1 MLRTVYINRLLQ
13 IMAQE
18 LSQGTVVLAK
28 VPGAIAFWPA
38 KVALADKERQ
48 GFVYV
53 RLFGSKDS
61 TWVAH
66 KYVKP
71 YTSESSAAG
80 SKRSRGL
87 ENAFADAEAYLSTFG
102 AQGAGSSQGTLSS
115 QENTA
120 AAVAA
125 SDVDDA
131 PAAKRLHT
139 APMPARSS
147 LLSNLPSRGCLK
159 LTALKKLTAAPV
171 YTTTAS
177 TKAPPHQTIQND
189 GSYVPHVAFGETLGN
204 ATPKGKGKGKAKKVA
219 SK

>member
-1 MLRTVYINRLLQ
+1 
-13 IMAQE
+13 
-18 LSQGTVVLAK
+18 
-28 VPGAIAFWPA
+28 
-38 KVALADKERQ
+38 
-48 GFVYV
+48 
-53 RLFGSKDS
+53 
-61 TWVAH
+61 VAH

-102 AQGAGSSQGTLSS
+102 AQGAGSSSQGTLSS
-115 QENTA
+115 QENAA
-120 AAVAA
+120 AAVAAAAAA

-139 APMPARSS
+139 APVPARSS

-159 LTALKKLTAAPV
+159 LAALKKLTAAPV

-189 GSYVPHVAFGETLGN
+189 GSYVPHVAFGETVGN
-204 ATPKGKGKGKAKKVA
+204 ATPKGKGKAKAKKVV

>member
-1 MLRTVYINRLLQ
+1 
-13 IMAQE
+13 MAHEE
-18 LSQGTVVLAK
+18 LAQATVVLAK

-48 GFVYV
+48 GFIYV

-102 AQGAGSSQGTLSS
+102 AQGAGSSSSQGTLSS
-115 QENTA
+115 QDLESTVETA
-120 AAVAA
+120 AAAA

-139 APMPARSS
+139 APIPARSS

-189 GSYVPHVAFGETLGN
+189 GSYVPHVAFGETVGN
-204 ATPKGKGKGKAKKVA
+204 ATPKGKGKAKAKKVA